1 MGPEFSVP
9 PAILAVM
16 ERWARL
22 QPLAALPV
30 DLHGVEAVWKRLDL
44 AGLYLS
50 YLGGIQ
56 LSPEDVGWPA
66 PYAAVESYDL
76 ADGSR
81 QLTRDP
87 GDALW
92 AEVFDLLPGAQESTG
107 LKVLSADRKGDC
119 LELTLGAAAALL
131 DVDPREGKAGPPASQ
146 ELLQCLHCAR
156 LLLEDLAR
164 TSEELRLWGPGKS
177 QLGAAGGWRGS
188 PRVEE
193 LPEVRGRRLWPL
205 EVRDLDGSRERAVRP
220 LLRLGAARS
229 LRAACFGPQDVE
241 LAPQLIRP
249 RKFAGDATSPTLR
262 PGDASAKKKDVLR
275 LRLDF
280 RAAAVGGVSSTPDH
294 GRRRAV
300 RRKSSWHLV
309 ACSAGATLRQ
319 DLSIDTVK
327 DLRPS
332 RRREG

>member
-22 QPLAALPV
+22 QPLAALPC
-30 DLHGVEAVWKRLDL
+30 GSGW
-44 AGLYLS
+44 
-50 YLGGIQ
+50 I
-56 LSPEDVGWPA
+56 WPA
-66 PYAAVESYDL
+66 STSFCWQNVRPGTAKLCPRLAVESYDL

-87 GDALW
+87 GDVLW
-92 AEVFDLLPGAQESTG
+92 AD
-107 LKVLSADRKGDC
+107 DC

-164 TSEELRLWGPGKS
+164 TSEELRLFGRPARASLALREDG
-177 QLGAAGGWRGS
+177 
-188 PRVEE
+188 VE
-193 LPEVRGRRLWPL
+193 VL

-229 LRAACFGPQDVE
+229 SCAACFGPQDVE
-241 LAPQLIRP
+241 LAPQLVRP

-262 PGDASAKKKDVLR
+262 DASAKKNGPQAPAR
-275 LRLDF
+275 LPGR
-280 RAAAVGGVSSTPDH
+280 RRIGGVSATPDH

-309 ACSAGATLRQ
+309 ACGAGATLRQ

-327 DLRPS
+327 GLRPP